1 MIYDVGIIGGASAGL
16 TAAIYTARKKLN
28 TIILTKQIGGQ
39 SLLTDSIENFPGFEQ
54 ISGAEMIEKIR
65 AQAEKYNNVDI
76 KEDAIVEKISKTE
89 NIFTL
94 SLIGG
99 EIIQVRS
106 VIIATGRSPRR
117 LDVPGEKEFEK
128 KGVTFCAICDAPF
141 FEGKDVAVAG
151 SGNSGLKSALDLI
164 KYANKVYVLE
174 YGDRIMGDE
183 IMQEELRRS
192 GKVEFILNV
201 KIRELAGGNF
211 MEKIIFQNRE
221 SEEKT
226 ELAVSGIFIN
236 VGWSPATGFL
246 KGFVGLN
253 NQGEV
258 IVDHKTGQASV
269 SGVFAAGDVA
279 DSKYKQCVIAAG
291 EGATAALS
299 AYEYLSG
306 RL

>member
-28 TIILTKQIGGQ
+28 TIILTKQVGGQ

-54 ISGAEMIEKIR
+54 ISGMEMTEKIR
-65 AQAEKYNNVDI
+65 AQVEKYDVKI
-76 KEDAIVEKISKTE
+76 QEGAAVEKISRIDNFFE
-89 NIFTL
+89 IL
-94 SLIGG
+94 LIGG
-99 EIIQVRS
+99 EVIQAKS

-117 LDVPGEKEFEK
+117 LDVLGEKEFEK

-192 GKVEFILNV
+192 GKVEFILNA
-201 KIRELAGGNF
+201 KIRELAGENF

-221 SEEKT
+221 SEEIT

-246 KGFVGLN
+246 KGFIDLN
-253 NQGEV
+253 DQGEI
-258 IVDHKTGQASV
+258 IVDHKTGQTSV
-269 SGVFAAGDVA
+269 PGVFAAGDVA

-306 RL
+306 RI